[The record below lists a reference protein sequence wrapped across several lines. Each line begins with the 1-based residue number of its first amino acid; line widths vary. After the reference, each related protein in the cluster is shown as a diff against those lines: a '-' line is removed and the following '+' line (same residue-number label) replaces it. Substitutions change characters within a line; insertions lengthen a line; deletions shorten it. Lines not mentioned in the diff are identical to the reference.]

1 MTMKLI
7 DNIILRSDIPE
18 YLTEHGVELHAT
30 RNGYR
35 CKCPIHKGDN
45 EDTFSCN
52 GKKWY
57 CFKECTGGTI
67 IELHMAIE
75 GVTFIRAIEDL
86 AEMYGI
92 DLSDNQEY
100 VNARNYFSEKEALV
114 SKYQKKVDKAVDY
127 LKTKRKLSDE
137 TIKELG
143 YGFNEDHGSIVI
155 PIRNIDGMFVAIAE
169 RNFRDGYP
177 KYVNDK
183 NNEYYAK
190 GDILY
195 NFDKARKIMHK
206 QEKIYLCEGYF
217 DVASAF
223 DEGLPCAGYTGATL
237 TQAQIKLLAKELQE
251 HDKKFTVLLAP
262 DNDEAGQ
269 GRIEQL
275 RDKFKQYGANLNV
288 RIVKIPDGFK
298 DFSDIHV
305 AGLSI
310 ADLESEHIDV
320 LCCMRGVDKCP
331 DKETEYQ
338 YAIDYLTTVSN
349 PLIRSEIAERLARRW
364 GKDEKDIIGIANG
377 TRTEASLI
385 NDFKTPLQC
394 VNEFR
399 DLLSNGTIGTGF
411 ADIDQSTNR
420 FFKSEVV
427 MVAAYSGVG
436 KTFVAIEMA
445 LHAVFREKK
454 NVIFFSME
462 MSGATLITRLIAMFM
477 KRSEEEVKALLE
489 SGDEMAVKVE
499 AALNKKLLIID
510 KNSLTIK
517 DIRTYI
523 NVANTMVF
531 DKGQTDMIIV
541 DYLQYMPGTSEYTV
555 MSETVRSFKPLAKE
569 LNIVPIVL
577 SQLNREGRPW
587 EKPNL
592 AQMKGGGDIEATA
605 DWIIGMWRDGEN
617 PALSLEEQESKQ
629 DIINMAILKGRRRCG
644 QRDFKYMFD
653 AEETSYRP
661 V

>member
-1 MTMKLI
+1 
-7 DNIILRSDIPE
+7 
-18 YLTEHGVELHAT
+18 
-30 RNGYR
+30 
-35 CKCPIHKGDN
+35 
-45 EDTFSCN
+45 
-52 GKKWY
+52 
-57 CFKECTGGTI
+57 
-67 IELHMAIE
+67 
-75 GVTFIRAIEDL
+75 
-86 AEMYGI
+86 
-92 DLSDNQEY
+92 
-100 VNARNYFSEKEALV
+100 
-114 SKYQKKVDKAVDY
+114 
-127 LKTKRKLSDE
+127 
-137 TIKELG
+137 
-143 YGFNEDHGSIVI
+143 
-155 PIRNIDGMFVAIAE
+155 
-169 RNFRDGYP
+169 
-177 KYVNDK
+177 
-183 NNEYYAK
+183 
-190 GDILY
+190 
-195 NFDKARKIMHK
+195 
-206 QEKIYLCEGYF
+206 
-217 DVASAF
+217 
-223 DEGLPCAGYTGATL
+223 
-237 TQAQIKLLAKELQE
+237 
-251 HDKKFTVLLAP
+251 
-262 DNDEAGQ
+262 
-269 GRIEQL
+269 
-275 RDKFKQYGANLNV
+275 
-288 RIVKIPDGFK
+288 
-298 DFSDIHV
+298 
-305 AGLSI
+305 
-310 ADLESEHIDV
+310 
-320 LCCMRGVDKCP
+320 
-331 DKETEYQ
+331 
-338 YAIDYLTTVSN
+338 
-349 PLIRSEIAERLARRW
+349 
-364 GKDEKDIIGIANG
+364 
-377 TRTEASLI
+377 
-385 NDFKTPLQC
+385 
-394 VNEFR
+394 
-399 DLLSNGTIGTGF
+399 
-411 ADIDQSTNR
+411 
-420 FFKSEVV
+420 
-427 MVAAYSGVG
+427 
-436 KTFVAIEMA
+436 MA